1 MKIGLE
7 DQLQTSF
14 PDPINIEKIRRMLIE
29 DTKNDTLGLESYFEG
44 NEIYFIYPIVDM
56 KQGLKYYLEHG
67 IN

>member
-1 MKIGLE
+1 
-7 DQLQTSF
+7 
-14 PDPINIEKIRRMLIE
+14 MLIE